1 VIRVQDRGPVRVVT
15 LDRPDKRNALAV
27 GMLGELARVFR
38 DCGSARAMV
47 LVGNGPVFCAGFDL
61 FERADGDALAALRL
75 QLEGLAKAIEA
86 MRSGG
91 VPVVI
96 GVHGAAVAGG
106 CALLGG
112 GDIVVGERGVK
123 VGYPVLRLGI
133 SPAVT
138 GPFLRA
144 AVGDGAMRSLLLDPT
159 LIDGQ
164 RAHDLG
170 LIHELVEDADAVG
183 LRAVEVAQRL
193 AEMPGDGVAA
203 TRQWLGVLEGKETG
217 KQRRAALVASLD
229 ALDDET
235 IKRLERQ
242 VWKR

>member
-1 VIRVQDRGPVRVVT
+1 MIGIEDQGSVRVVT
-15 LDRPDKRNALAV
+15 LDRPDKRNALTV
-27 GMLGELARVFR
+27 RMLGDLTRVFG
-38 DCGSARAMV
+38 DASGVRAFC
-47 LVGNGPVFCAGFDL
+47 LLGAGPVFCAGFDL
-61 FERADGDALAALRL
+61 FERVEGDPLAAVRL
-75 QLEGLAKAIEA
+75 QLEGLAATIEA

-112 GDIVVGERGVK
+112 GDVVVGDRAVK

-138 GPFLRA
+138 GPFLRM

-159 LIDGQ
+159 LVDGQ
-164 RAHDLG
+164 RAHELG
-170 LIHELVEDADAVG
+170 LIHELVEDAEAVG

-193 AEMPGDGVAA
+193 AGKPGSGVSA
-203 TRQWLGVLEGKETG
+203 TRLWLGELEGKQVG
-217 KQRRAALVASLD
+217 QHRRGALEASLG
-229 ALDDET
+229 ALDEET
-235 IKRLERQ
+235 VERLERQ

>member
-1 VIRVQDRGPVRVVT
+1 MIRVRDQGSVRVVT
-15 LDRPDKRNALAV
+15 LGRPDKRNALTV
-27 GMLGELARVFR
+27 RMLGDLTRVFEDASGVR
-38 DCGSARAMV
+38 VFC
-47 LVGNGPVFCAGFDL
+47 LVGEGAVFCAGFDL
-61 FERADGDALAALRL
+61 YERVEGDPLAAIRM
-75 QLEGLAKAIEA
+75 QLEGLAGTIQA

-91 VPVVI
+91 VPVVV

-112 GDIVVGERGVK
+112 GDVVVGERGVK
-123 VGYPVLRLGI
+123 VGYPVLKLGI

-138 GPFLRA
+138 GPYLRA
-144 AVGDGAMRSLLLDPT
+144 AVGDGAMRGLLLDPT

-170 LIHELVEDADAVG
+170 LIHELVDDAEAVRG
-183 LRAVEVAQRL
+183 KAMEIARRIADK
-193 AEMPGDGVAA
+193 PGGGVAA
-203 TRQWLGVLEGKETG
+203 TRQWLGVLEGKEAG
-217 KQRRAALVASLD
+217 EQRRAGLAASLD

-235 IKRLERQ
+235 IQRLERQ